1 MTEERMKS
9 QALSKTYK
17 TVNGRSEMRHFDA
30 SVSPVTGPILLQWE
44 SEFVA
49 WFNSK
54 LKSHI
59 PVIILEAGLLQLF
72 SSSSSS
78 SN

>member
-30 SVSPVTGPILLQWE
+30 SVSPVTGPILLQ
-44 SEFVA
+44 
-49 WFNSK
+49 
-54 LKSHI
+54 
-59 PVIILEAGLLQLF
+59 
-72 SSSSSS
+72 
-78 SN
+78 